1 LLPDQPPEWWIE
13 PPDGLAAASAAP
25 RGWKHKIGEGGAVH
39 LSRQIS
45 SVQNASC
52 PEVDPGSSS
61 ARSDKKPGRIKAVQE
76 AGQFSLS
83 SQVEGDTPGPTDHAT
98 CRTNNQQCTERI
110 RGGAASESEESID
123 FEEVTDH
130 SEWDNEGAESE
141 DTFLERLSVSQ
152 VLAPSSRAVARA
164 MKMRAGAGSAR

>member
-1 LLPDQPPEWWIE
+1 MN
-13 PPDGLAAASAAP
+13 
-25 RGWKHKIGEGGAVH
+25 GEGGAVH
-39 LSRQIS
+39 LSPQIS
-45 SVQNASC
+45 SVQNASY

-61 ARSDKKPGRIKAVQE
+61 ARSDKKPGRIKAVRE
-76 AGQFSLS
+76 AGQFSVS
-83 SQVEGDTPGPTDHAT
+83 SQVEGDMPGPTDHAT
-98 CRTNNQQCTERI
+98 CRTNDQQCTERI